1 LAALLPEGLVVQ
13 TRIQIDNL
21 ATTNVGAMGKD
32 KTALTLTDKQ
42 GSRVLVEM
50 PNADF
55 MRFAE
60 KMAGYWTGPK
70 RGNEQ

>member
-1 LAALLPEGLVVQ
+1 ME
-13 TRIQIDNL
+13 TRIQLDDL

-32 KTALTLTDKQ
+32 KTAITLTDKR
-42 GSRVLVEM
+42 GSRVLIEM
-50 PNADF
+50 PKAAA

-60 KMAGYWTGPK
+60 KMAAFWTGPK

>member
-1 LAALLPEGLVVQ
+1 MQ

-21 ATTNVGAMGKD
+21 ATANVGAMGKD
-32 KTALTLTDKQ
+32 KTALTLTDKN

-50 PNADF
+50 KNDDF
-55 MRFAE
+55 MR
-60 KMAGYWTGPK
+60 MAGKLAAYWTGPK